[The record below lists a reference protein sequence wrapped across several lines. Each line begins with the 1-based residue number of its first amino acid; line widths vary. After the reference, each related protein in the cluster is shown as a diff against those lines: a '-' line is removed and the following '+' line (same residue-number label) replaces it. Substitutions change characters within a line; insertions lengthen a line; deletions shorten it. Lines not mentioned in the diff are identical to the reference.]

1 MKRNLNICI
10 HCKEFN
16 RSLSYCNLVHQM
28 TEKQS
33 KEHFNDRDIPEKCV
47 MKLEYDVML
56 QELDKKEEDKKDD
69 NSFLKLLEGLLT
81 SQINANSKQEIW
93 TKINYDITDEDD
105 GGKMVNVT
113 SHKVAFYFD
122 KDGKLK
128 GIHTWK

>member
-1 MKRNLNICI
+1 MERTNK
-10 HCKEFN
+10 
-16 RSLSYCNLVHQM
+16 S
-28 TEKQS
+28 
-33 KEHFNDRDIPEKCV
+33 HFNDRDIPEKCV

-69 NSFLKLLEGLLT
+69 NSFLKVLEGLLT
-81 SQINANSKQEIW
+81 SQINANNKQEIW